1 MKKSI
6 VLVAALFLVSVLSA
20 QKTDKRLAGLDKQ
33 LNQVLTDWNAA
44 GFAVA
49 VVKKDRVLYAKGFG
63 YRDYEN
69 KKPVD
74 ANTLFEIGSSTKAFT
89 SSLLGMLR
97 EEGSVDF
104 NESPR
109 KYIPYLAFQ
118 NDQLN
123 TEATVKDFMSHRSGL
138 PRHDFAWYMFNTD
151 DKDSL
156 LQRIEH
162 QEPFAGV
169 RERWYYNNYGF
180 LIQGVITE
188 KITGKS
194 WEENIKER
202 IFEPLGMSRSNT
214 NISGLKTDNN
224 AAFGYEVKDD
234 EIVKMDYY
242 DISGM
247 GPAGSIGSSVND
259 MAKWAMLWLN
269 KGKNGEKQILPEGY
283 IDEAMSSHA
292 VVSAGLP
299 RKESP
304 DMFFANYGYG
314 WFLASY
320 KGHYR
325 VEHGGNIDGF
335 SASVSFFP
343 TDDLG
348 IIVLTNQNG
357 SSVPSIVR
365 NTIAD
370 RMLKVRKEDWSKK
383 LKDQLNKGKEDGEEA
398 ADDTSSNKVE
408 GTKTS
413 HALVAYTG
421 KYNNPGY
428 GTFEVSVKNDSLF
441 AEFPTLKFWL
451 EHYHYDIFVPHRMSK
466 DGSIDIDED
475 QEVVGLTISF
485 KTGADGEISGL
496 EGALEPT
503 IDPITFSRKPT
514 SVALTQDEVQAYVG
528 EYDLFGQTVKFY
540 TKDSETL
547 YAFIKGQPEYEL
559 IYTGNNVFALKILDG
574 YKVAFDVVKNG
585 KFDTATFKQPNGN
598 FKAHRKE

>member
-1 MKKSI
+1 M
-6 VLVAALFLVSVLSA
+6 VSVKA
-20 QKTDKRLAGLDKQ
+20 QKVDKRLSGLEKQ
-33 LNQVLTDWNAA
+33 FNQVLADWNGA

-49 VVKKDRVLYAKGFG
+49 VVKKDKILYTKGFG

-69 KKPVD
+69 KIPVD

-89 SSLLGMLR
+89 SSILGMLR

-109 KYIPYLAFQ
+109 TYIPYLKFE

-123 TEATVKDFMSHRSGL
+123 NRLTVKDFMSHRSGL

-151 DKDSL
+151 NKDSL
-156 LQRIEH
+156 LQRMEH
-162 QEPFAGV
+162 HKSFTDV
-169 RERWYYNNYGF
+169 RAQWYYNNWGF
-180 LIQGVITE
+180 LIQGVVAE
-188 KITGKS
+188 KVTGKS
-194 WEENIKER
+194 WEDNIKER
-202 IFEPLGMSRSNT
+202 IFEPLGMNRSNT
-214 NISGLKTDNN
+214 NISGLKSDDN
-224 AAFGYEVKDD
+224 ASFGYEVKDD
-234 EIVKMDYY
+234 KIKKMDYY

-259 MAKWAMLWLN
+259 MARWAMLWLN
-269 KGKNGEKQILPEGY
+269 KGKNGEKQILSENY
-283 IDEAMSSHA
+283 INEAISSHA
-292 VVSAGLP
+292 IVSGGLP
-299 RKESP
+299 RKEDP

-348 IIVLTNQNG
+348 IVVLTNQNG
-357 SSVPSIVR
+357 SSIPSIVR

-370 RMLKVRKEDWSKK
+370 RMLDNVRKEDWNKK
-383 LKDQLNKGKEDGEEA
+383 LKERRDKGKEDGEEA
-398 ADDTSSNKVE
+398 EEDISSNKVE

-428 GTFEVSVKNDSLF
+428 GTFEITAKNDSLY
-441 AEFPTLKFWL
+441 AEFPTIKFWL
-451 EHYHYDIFVPHRMSK
+451 EHYHYDVFVPHRMSK

-475 QEVVGLTISF
+475 QDVVGLMISF
-485 KTGADGEISGL
+485 KTGADGDISGL
-496 EGALEPT
+496 EAALEPT
-503 IDPITFSRKPT
+503 IDPISFSRKPT
-514 SVALTQDEVQAYVG
+514 SVALTEDEVQAYVG
-528 EYDLFGQTVKFY
+528 AYDLFGQTVKFY
-540 TKDSETL
+540 TKEGSTL

-559 IYTGNNVFALKILDG
+559 VYTGDNVFALKILDG
-574 YKVAFDVVKNG
+574 YKVAFDVIKDG
-585 KFDTATFKQPNGN
+585 KYDTATFKQPNGN
-598 FKAHRKE
+598 FKAHRKEKD